1 MKKGI
6 FLMILFVFLTGC
18 TKNEKKMPVPKP
30 PAESDSRPPENPK
43 KQEQPAES
51 VIGSYETPI
60 NDRSQGREENI
71 ALCVKT
77 INGTTIDPGKTFSF
91 NAAAG
96 PRTEER
102 GYKKAKVMIDGE
114 YVMDFGGG
122 VCQVSTTLYNAAAAA
137 GLEITERHS
146 HKKPVSYVNKGQD
159 AAVNYNDLD
168 LKFANN
174 SGGIIRLDITQDGKK
189 IAVNIVK
196 IE

>member
-6 FLMILFVFLTGC
+6 FLIILFVFLTGC
-18 TKNEKKMPVPKP
+18 TKNEKEAPAPEP
-30 PAESDSRPPENPK
+30 PPESDSQPQKVPE

-51 VIGSYETPI
+51 VIGSFETPI
-60 NDRSQGREENI
+60 NDRSQGRKENI

-102 GYKKAKVMIDGE
+102 GYKKAKVMVDGE
-114 YVMDFGGG
+114 YIMDFGGG

-137 GLEITERHS
+137 GLEVTERHS
-146 HKKPVSYVNKGQD
+146 HQKPVSYVNEGQD

-168 LKFANN
+168 LKFVNN
-174 SGGIIRLDITQDGKK
+174 SGGVIRLDITQDGKK
-189 IAVNIVK
+189 ISANIVK